1 MSRISQASKP
11 ASKPPWT
18 ISTARQHLPALV
30 ASAAKEPQAIYRRN
44 RLVAAVLSPAA
55 LDELHAARKMS
66 VGSAFSRLRQICRE
80 EGYDLVPASRH
91 DRPNPFAAPTK

>member
-1 MSRISQASKP
+1 MSRTSQASKSV
-11 ASKPPWT
+11 SKLPWT

-44 RLVAAVLSPAA
+44 RLVAAVLSPEA
-55 LDELHAARKMS
+55 LDELQTARKMS
-66 VGSAFSRLRQICRE
+66 VGSAFARLRQICHE

-91 DRPNPFAAPTK
+91 DSPNPFAAPTK